1 MSTNFAKTLVCKHEN
16 DVKLWRQKQRTPNG
30 HHMTLNQTPPWKF
43 SAYATGYT
51 NAMLFGS
58 TLTLPIFVLFFFFAF
73 FQGSS
78 VEFAFHPQHE
88 TSWYSEIQMKD
99 DFNYF
104 KNKSRKRT
112 RSWSMFSVNSN
123 DWEEHWN
130 TKSHQKMDWIQ
141 KNEAGTKRRLKTFR
155 LQGHL
160 NVYLFKPLCIYTP
173 HVIASHN

>member
-1 MSTNFAKTLVCKHEN
+1 VTSETAHTKWPPYDPEPN
-16 DVKLWRQKQRTPNG
+16 TPMKIFCVR
-30 HHMTLNQTPPWKF
+30 HWIYQCYAFRFDSHLADFRFVFFLCFF
-43 SAYATGYT
+43 S
-51 NAMLFGS
+51 
-58 TLTLPIFVLFFFFAF
+58 
-73 FQGSS
+73 GSS

-88 TSWYSEIQMKD
+88 TSCDSEIQMKE

-112 RSWSMFSVNSN
+112 RSWWMFSVNSN